1 MPSLQLH
8 QDEDAHLPLSKP
20 LVSMKELKDW
30 KASKATDTA
39 NIASV
44 KLRRREQ
51 DDLNGPKLLLCHDM
65 AGGYKEDQWIQGNNY
80 DTIYN
85 IQYWQ
90 YVDSFIYFSH
100 ERVTIPPVNWINTCH
115 RNGVPCL
122 GTFIVEGD
130 QMGELE
136 MLLHGPTDY
145 PVLGDDDPMRLWNPY
160 FADKLVAIAK
170 HYGFD
175 GWLMNIECS
184 FVPFP
189 TPVQNKAQQLTVFL
203 EYFRNKLHEEIPGST
218 LIWYDSL
225 TEDGKIDW
233 QSQLNEKNLPFFK
246 ATDGIFLNY
255 WWKDNYPKE
264 AFDLAASIGRSGAD
278 VYFGTDVWGR
288 GTHGGGEFQSYKGVE
303 DSSKY
308 GTSSALFAMAWTYEY
323 FSKQNFDN
331 IDRLFWK
338 GGNPS
343 EFPTLKD
350 KDTKDVATLQDP
362 DHHPGVGK
370 NIRPCPG
377 TSWFSSCFDRGYGD
391 KFFLHGQAL
400 LEEPWSHLSHQNYPP
415 NLSQFIAI
423 DGNDAYNGGS
433 SIILRCNPP
442 HPAHA
447 DENEPRIPIISTMV
461 YSLSLNIKSGT
472 KLQLAYAYK
481 PMPDAGDY
489 TYSLKCVLR
498 ERVVVDGAEIHK
510 SRYVDCA
517 ADDAKE
523 MTPQDDGILITNTTT
538 QPMNNGWMLRKV
550 DFGFA
555 DPATCGSN
563 SSDSTRTIDELGFM
577 ISHLS
582 LHDQEKASCQE
593 MIDLVRIGMTSLV
606 PIVVEE
612 KETMT
617 VDDVT
622 TSHRFN
628 WKNVMWEEEPIHGDD
643 DQALRFWGTLDW
655 NWMNNRKSEELQQ
668 QELEQQNE
676 QQKLIPE
683 WCQTEYTLVYL
694 TSTTMSNDDDD
705 DDDIFLGTSFS
716 TFFRISGADV
726 LTDAAARKRVKIKT
740 VDALGRIQAS
750 HTIDLPSITY
760 YK

>member
-1 MPSLQLH
+1 MPSLHLH
-8 QDEDAHLPLSKP
+8 QDNDVHLPVSKP
-20 LVSMKELKDW
+20 LVSMNELKDW
-30 KASKATDTA
+30 KVSKATDVA

-44 KLRRREQ
+44 KLRRRGQ
-51 DDLNGPKLLLCHDM
+51 DDSDGPKLLLCHDM

-115 RNGVPCL
+115 RNGVACL

-136 MLLHGPTDY
+136 MLLHGPADY

-189 TPVQNKAQQLTVFL
+189 TPVQNKAQQLTCFL
-203 EYFRNKLHEEIPGST
+203 DYFRNKLHEEIPGST
-218 LIWYDSL
+218 LLWYDSL
-225 TEDGKIDW
+225 TEEGKIDW

-246 ATDGIFLNY
+246 VTDGIFLNY

-264 AFDLAASIGRSGAD
+264 AFDLAESIGRSGTD

-303 DSSKY
+303 DSSKG
-308 GTSSALFAMAWTYEY
+308 GTSAALFGMAWTYEY
-323 FSKQNFDN
+323 FSKQNFDTM
-331 IDRLFWK
+331 DRLFWK

-350 KDTKDVATLQDP
+350 KDTKDVVELQD
-362 DHHPGVGK
+362 HHHYHPGVGK
-370 NIRPCPG
+370 IIRSCPG
-377 TSWFSSCFDRGYGD
+377 TSWFSSCFDRGYGN
-391 KFFLHGQAL
+391 KFFLQGQAL

-415 NLSQFIAI
+415 NLSESIAI

-433 SIILRCNPP
+433 SLILRCNPP
-442 HPAHA
+442 HPVHV
-447 DENEPRIPIISTMV
+447 DENEPHSPITSTMV
-461 YSLSLNIKSGT
+461 YSLSLDIKSGT
-472 KLQLAYAYK
+472 KFQLTYAYK
-481 PMPDAGDY
+481 PMPDAANY

-498 ERVVVDGAEIHK
+498 ERMVVEGAEIHK

-517 ADDAKE
+517 ADDTKE
-523 MTPQDDGILITNTTT
+523 MTQQEDGISITNTTT
-538 QPMNNGWMLRKV
+538 QTMSNGWVLRKI

-555 DPATCGSN
+555 DATTCSN
-563 SSDSTRTIDELGFM
+563 NSTWTIDQLGFM

-582 LHDQEKASCQE
+582 SRDQHTAPSCDG
-593 MIDLVRIGMTSLV
+593 MVDLVRIGMISLV
-606 PIVVEE
+606 PIVEE
-612 KETMT
+612 EIETMA
-617 VDDVT
+617 VDDGT
-622 TSHRFN
+622 TPHRFN
-628 WKNVMWEEEPIHGDD
+628 WKNVLWKEEPITGGDH
-643 DQALRFWGTLDW
+643 QTLRFWGTLDW
-655 NWMNNRKSEELQQ
+655 NWTNNRKGEELQRQ
-668 QELEQQNE
+668 ALEQQKE

-694 TSTTMSNDDDD
+694 TSTTMSDDG
-705 DDDIFLGTSFS
+705 DIFLGTSFS
-716 TFFRISGADV
+716 TSFRISGADV
-726 LTDAAARKRVKIKT
+726 LTDATARKRVKIKM

-760 YK
+760 YR